1 MHKDVETFKK
11 RGNVPHIDASSFHKL
26 TQRNLQEEYRNASQ
40 KYEQHIGNEEHS
52 CEHTAIENDIEW
64 C

>member
-1 MHKDVETFKK
+1 MHYDREQTFKK
-11 RGNVPHIDASSFHKL
+11 RCNVPHIDASSLHKL

-52 CEHTAIENDIEW
+52 CETQQ
-64 C
+64 